1 MKAIRLATLL
11 LFAAAATV
19 AAQSSARKP
28 ITQDV
33 YEIWRSVQGA
43 TLSNDGRWVVYSLVP
58 AVGDGELVVRNT
70 QSATEFRQPRGFIAR
85 PSPLRRPG
93 AGGGGGGPGGAGGQA
108 QITADS
114 RFVIYTAQPLRA
126 EVEQAQRERRR
137 GSDQPRGHVGILSLA
152 DGQVTR
158 LPGVRT
164 FRLPEESGRYV
175 FYQPASDSADRDST
189 ERGRAPG
196 AAAAAPGG
204 RARPI
209 ADSTERR
216 PRKEFGDP
224 LIMRELATGT
234 ETTIDDVLSYVVD
247 DSAKVLVYA
256 VSSRTGSQDGVYVRA
271 LASGAVTPVMTGEGN
286 YKNLALDERASQ
298 LVFVSD
304 RDEYG
309 QDDARYTVYHT
320 ALRTPRP
327 QAVVTSATAGENL
340 IVADRGRLDFNRDG
354 TVLYVPLA
362 PPPMDSIPADSLADK
377 AVFDL
382 WHYQDPKLQPQQRLE
397 ANRERNR
404 TYTAVYHLGAKR
416 LVRLTNDSITNVTLA
431 EDGRVGV
438 ANSNLEYSIEAMWGE
453 GGTDVYAI
461 DAVTGARTRVGE
473 RVRSGGQV
481 SPGGKYISYF
491 DDGHWHVYSFASKK
505 VVTLT
510 ERVPDISF
518 QQETWDTPSEPGA
531 WGLAGWTKDDAS
543 VLIYDRFDIW
553 EFDPAGSRAPR
564 VVTDSAGRRSST
576 VFRYVNL
583 DQEERFIDPAQPLL
597 LRALNERTKAAGFW
611 RDRLGVVRAP
621 EQILMAD
628 KSFGTPEKARDAD
641 VFLLTQST
649 FREFPDLWVG
659 PSLTSLTKVSNANPQ
674 QSEYRWGSAELV
686 SWLSADGVP
695 LQGILY
701 TPEDFDASRQ
711 YPMVVYFYEQLSDG
725 LHRYSNPAGRNTVNP
740 TVYASNGY
748 LVFFPDIYYEEGF
761 PGPSAM
767 KSIVPGIQS
776 LIARGFV
783 NPKGIGIA
791 GQSWGGYQVS
801 YMVTQSRLFAAG
813 FAGAPVANMTSAYG
827 GIRWGSGLARA
838 FQYEATQSRIGGS
851 IWEYPMRYIENSPLF
866 HIDRV
871 ETPLLIMHN
880 DEDGAVP
887 WYQGIELFVALRRH
901 GKEAY
906 LVNYNGDDHNP
917 TKRANQLDIDMRMQ
931 QFFGHHLRGDPA
943 PDWMKNGIPFLQ
955 KGRDQIATQ
964 AEQPTIT
971 P

>member
-1 MKAIRLATLL
+1 
-11 LFAAAATV
+11 
-19 AAQSSARKP
+19 
-28 ITQDV
+28 
-33 YEIWRSVQGA
+33 
-43 TLSNDGRWVVYSLVP
+43 
-58 AVGDGELVVRNT
+58 
-70 QSATEFRQPRGFIAR
+70 
-85 PSPLRRPG
+85 
-93 AGGGGGGPGGAGGQA
+93 
-108 QITADS
+108 
-114 RFVIYTAQPLRA
+114 
-126 EVEQAQRERRR
+126 
-137 GSDQPRGHVGILSLA
+137 
-152 DGQVTR
+152 
-158 LPGVRT
+158 
-164 FRLPEESGRYV
+164 V
-175 FYQPASDSADRDST
+175 FYQPTDPDSAGRDST
-189 ERGRAPG
+189 ARRRAPG

-204 RARPI
+204 EARPI
-209 ADSTERR
+209 ADSTQRR
-216 PRKEFGDP
+216 PRKEPGDP
-224 LIMRELATGT
+224 LIVRELATGV
-234 ETTIDDVLSYVVD
+234 ELTIENVDSYVVD

-256 VSSRTGSQDGVYVRA
+256 VSSRDSTDDGVYVRT
-271 LASGAVTPVMTGEGN
+271 LATGAVTPVLTGEGH
-286 YKNLALDERASQ
+286 YKNLALDERGSQ
-298 LVFVSD
+298 LAFVSD

-309 QDDARYTVYHT
+309 RDDARYSVYHT
-320 ALRTPRP
+320 SLRTPRAQP
-327 QAVVTSATAGENL
+327 LVTSAMVGDGL
-340 IVADRGRLDFNRDG
+340 IVADRGTLEFNRDA
-354 TVLYVPLA
+354 TALYVPLA
-362 PPPMDSIPADSLADK
+362 SPPMDSIPADSLADK

-382 WHYQDPKLQPQQRLE
+382 WHYKDPKLQPQQRLE

-404 TYTAVYHLGAKR
+404 TFTAVYHFGPKR
-416 LVRLTNDSITNVTLA
+416 LVQLTNDTVTNVSLA
-431 EDGRVGV
+431 DNARVGV
-438 ANSNLEYSIEAMWGE
+438 SNTNVEYSIEAMWGD
-453 GGTDVYAI
+453 GGTDVYAV
-461 DAVTGARTRVGE
+461 DAVSGARNRIGE
-473 RVRSGGQV
+473 RVRSGGDV
-481 SPGGKYISYF
+481 SPAGKYITWF
-491 DDGHWHVYSFASKK
+491 DDGHWHIYSFATKR
-505 VVTLT
+505 VVTPT
-510 ERVPDISF
+510 ERVADVSF

-531 WGLAGWTKDDAS
+531 WGIAGWTKDDAS
-543 VLIYDRFDIW
+543 VLIYDRYDIW
-553 EFDPAGSRAPR
+553 EFDPAGARAPR

-576 VFRYVNL
+576 VFRRVAL
-583 DQEERFIDPAQPLL
+583 DREERFIDPAEPLL
-597 LRALNERTKAAGFW
+597 LRALNEKTKASGFW
-611 RDRLGVVRAP
+611 QDRLGTVRPP
-621 EQILMAD
+621 ERILMAD
-628 KSFGTPEKARDAD
+628 KAFGTPEKARDAD
-641 VFLLTQST
+641 VFMLTQST

-659 PSLTSLTKVSNANPQ
+659 PSLTSLTKISDANPQ

-686 SWLSADGVP
+686 EWLSADGIP

-701 TPEDFDASRQ
+701 KPDGFDPSRQ

-725 LHRYSNPAGRNTVNP
+725 LHRYSNPAGRNTINS

-748 LVFFPDIYYEEGF
+748 LVFFPDIHYQEGY

-776 LIARGFV
+776 LIAKGFV
-783 NPKGIGIA
+783 DPKGIGIG

-801 YMVTQSRLFAAG
+801 YMVTQSKLFAAG

-943 PDWMKNGIPFLQ
+943 PEWMLEGIPFLQ